1 MKRIIKVDQFVLQ
14 LLSLFLCL
22 VLFSCEDDQAEKA
35 MFERVKAVVRDY
47 PGDALDIMDSISN
60 PEDMGHDDFMQY
72 TVFYALAKENN
83 EEPIP
88 DWFPQLQEAYNYY
101 ESRNEPIMAM
111 LANYC
116 LGSYYLQNE
125 DYPQALKCFYDAAF
139 VGENKRDYY
148 SAGRALSM
156 ASRAYFEQGLYAEAA
171 KLSKESLTYL
181 EKVKGV
187 DWDMMY
193 PLNVIGNWCY
203 SILELDSAV
212 VYYSKGKEIATRV
225 GSDAH
230 VSRFE
235 ASIGNAFSRGGSFE
249 KGLEHLQN
257 ALVQAEDIQDSLY
270 IYKGMLLTY
279 NRQNKLGQS
288 EEYVKILEANLN
300 SLTKRQNRKEVF
312 AELSRYYER
321 KGNPEV
327 ALAYRKREAAV
338 YYTIE
343 RMKGAD
349 NILAIKK
356 EYDSSLQNQILE
368 NQRLFFFGIILIIVL
383 VAIVISGILYIRI
396 RSSRFKRE
404 EQEHKNIM
412 LEERVENFEYLRSM
426 YKSTIV
432 RLMRVEK
439 QVDTLIDEYKGGD
452 GEIPPVYVE
461 MKELIESIRRT
472 SNYQYVK
479 VAEDFIRK
487 QPNGE
492 KFLEMLDRH
501 NKILFMLCNFRYNQ
515 SEMASM
521 LGMTRKS
528 IMMRRYDIR
537 NALIKVGVS
546 EKEAN
551 AIIFYENEDDKE
563 KPEVEKE

>member
-1 MKRIIKVDQFVLQ
+1 MIKVEQ
-14 LLSLFLCL
+14 LILRLLTLLLCLSLF
-22 VLFSCEDDQAEKA
+22 SCNNDQAEKA

-47 PGDALDIMDSISN
+47 PGDALDIMDSISD
-60 PEDMGHDDFMQY
+60 PKSMGYDDFMQY

-83 EEPIP
+83 DEEVPE
-88 DWFPQLQEAYNYY
+88 WESRLLEAYDYY
-101 ESRNEPIMAM
+101 ESKKEPLMAM

-125 DYPQALKCFYDAAF
+125 DYPQALKRFYDAAF
-139 VGENKRDYY
+139 VAENRRNYY

-156 ASRAYFEQGLYAEAA
+156 ASQTYFEQGLYAEAA
-171 KLSKESLTYL
+171 KLSKEAVTHL
-181 EKVKGV
+181 EKIDGV
-187 DWDMMY
+187 DWDLMY

-212 VYYSKGKEIATRV
+212 AYYSKGKEIATRV

-230 VSRFE
+230 ASRFE
-235 ASIGNAFSRGGSFE
+235 ASIGNTLSRGGKFE
-249 KGLEHLQN
+249 EGLEHLNN
-257 ALVQAEDIQDSLY
+257 ALAQAYDIQDSLY
-270 IYKGMLLTY
+270 IYKGMLMTY
-279 NRQNKLGQS
+279 NRQNKLDQS
-288 EEYVKILEANLN
+288 EEYVKILEANLD

-321 KGNPEV
+321 KGDPET

-356 EYDSSLQNQILE
+356 EYDSALQNQILE
-368 NQRLFFFGIILIIVL
+368 TQRLFFFGIILTIIFI
-383 VAIVISGILYIRI
+383 AIVISGLLYIRI

-404 EQEHKNIM
+404 EQEHKNVI

-426 YKSTIV
+426 YKSIIV
-432 RLMRVEK
+432 RLIRVEK
-439 QVDTLIDEYKGGD
+439 EVDTLIDDYKGSD
-452 GEIPPVYVE
+452 GEVPPVYVE

-472 SNYQYVK
+472 SNYQYMK

-492 KFLEMLDRH
+492 KFLNMLDRH

-528 IMMRRYDIR
+528 VMMRRYDIR
-537 NALIKVGVS
+537 NALVKVGVS

-551 AIIFYENEDDKE
+551 AIIFYENDEDKAGDE
-563 KPEVEKE
+563 EG